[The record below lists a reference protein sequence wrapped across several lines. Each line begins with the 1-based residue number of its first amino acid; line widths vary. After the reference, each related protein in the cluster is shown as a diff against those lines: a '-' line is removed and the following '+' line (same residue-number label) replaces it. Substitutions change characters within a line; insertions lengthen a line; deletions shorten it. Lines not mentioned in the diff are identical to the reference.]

1 MLFNLPMKK
10 ISYALL
16 AGGFVLFANNAA
28 LAASGH
34 AKQAGLP
41 QFDITTFPSQIFWL
55 VVAFSLL
62 YILFSSRV
70 LPDISSVIEKR
81 KKSIESDL
89 LEAEKLQA
97 EAEDV
102 QLMYEKSLSDA
113 RDAATETLKQAEEAS
128 KKSADKKFS
137 AFQLKAE
144 KEMNAA
150 IVRIEDAKRQI
161 FKDIDDIAVDVVI
174 ASVQKLIGVTIDT
187 KTARAAI
194 SAQTSSN
201 RKAA

>member
-16 AGGFVLFANNAA
+16 ACGFVLLNSEAA

-34 AKQAGLP
+34 EKQAGLP

-55 VVAFSLL
+55 VVAFALL
-62 YILFSSRV
+62 YVLFSSRV
-70 LPDISSVIEKR
+70 LPDISAVIEKR

-97 EAEDV
+97 EAENV
-102 QLMYEKSLSDA
+102 QATYEKSIDDA
-113 RDAATETLKQAEEAS
+113 RHAAAETLKQAEEAS
-128 KKSADKKFS
+128 KKSADKKFN

-150 IVRIEDAKRQI
+150 IVRIEESKQAV
-161 FKDIDDIAVDVVI
+161 FKEIDDIAVDVVV
-174 ASVQKLIGVTIDT
+174 ASVEKLTGLTIDA

-194 SAQTSSN
+194 SAQTSSTK
-201 RKAA
+201 KAA